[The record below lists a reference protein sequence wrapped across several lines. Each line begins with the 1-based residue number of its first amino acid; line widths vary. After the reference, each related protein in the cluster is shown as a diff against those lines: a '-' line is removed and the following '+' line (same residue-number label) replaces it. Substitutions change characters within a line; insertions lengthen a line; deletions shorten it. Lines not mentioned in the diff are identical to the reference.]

1 MESLFNIARDC
12 YGGVLEGRMIARKET
27 EGRDL
32 TDEETKSE
40 VEYVLDTIDYSGRE
54 PKNIAQIK
62 KACKYVLKKYQEVD
76 R

>member
-12 YGGVLEGRMIARKET
+12 YGGILESRMVARKET

-40 VEYVLDTIDYSGRE
+40 VEYVLDT
-54 PKNIAQIK
+54 
-62 KACKYVLKKYQEVD
+62 VD
-76 R
+76 GGFRCNQ